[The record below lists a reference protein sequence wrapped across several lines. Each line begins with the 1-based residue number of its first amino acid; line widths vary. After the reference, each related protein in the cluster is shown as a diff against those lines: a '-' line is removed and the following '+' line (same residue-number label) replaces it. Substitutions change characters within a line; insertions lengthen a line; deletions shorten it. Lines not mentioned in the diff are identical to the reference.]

1 MEVRVAAQRVLVQ
14 ADVAIVDDDQVK
26 GVHCTGDLRVMDF
39 VVILYRLLQTGLQ
52 EVCPFSTYL

>member
-26 GVHCTGDLRVMDF
+26 GSHWTGDLRLMDF
-39 VVILYRLLQTGLQ
+39 VVIRYRLLQNGLQ
-52 EVCPFSTYL
+52 EVCPFST